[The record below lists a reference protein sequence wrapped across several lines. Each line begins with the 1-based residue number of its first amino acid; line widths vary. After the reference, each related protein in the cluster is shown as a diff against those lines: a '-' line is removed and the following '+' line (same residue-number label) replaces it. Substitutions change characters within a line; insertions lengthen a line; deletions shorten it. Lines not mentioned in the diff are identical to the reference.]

1 MVEETS
7 TAQFASNTN
16 MRTIKSFVKR
26 EGRMTPGQKR
36 ALTTLW
42 PRYGIDLRVD
52 TVIPFDQ
59 VFSTPGPIILEIGFG
74 MGEAIADMADHNR
87 TENFIGIEVHRPGVG
102 RLLACA
108 DKLNLINLAVICAD
122 AVEVVSHHIADNTL
136 KRVQI
141 FFPDPWHK
149 KKHHKRRLI
158 QTDFISLLAKKI
170 APGGQLHIATDWQHY
185 AEHIID
191 VLQASP
197 DFENCAKNA
206 LYVERPSQRPLTR
219 FEQRGHRLGHGVWD
233 ILFYKLDTIHHLE
246 TKG

>member
-7 TAQFASNTN
+7 TAQLASNTI

-36 ALTTLW
+36 ALTSLW
-42 PRYGIDLRVD
+42 PRYGIDLSAD
-52 TVIPFDQ
+52 TIIEFNT

-74 MGEAIADMADHNR
+74 MGEAIAAMADHNR
-87 TENFIGIEVHRPGVG
+87 AENFVGIEVHRPGVG

-108 DKLNLINLAVICAD
+108 EKLNLVNLAVICAD
-122 AVEVVSHHIADNTL
+122 AVDVINHHIEDNSL
-136 KRVQI
+136 QRVQI

-158 QTDFISLLAKKI
+158 QAEFVSLLAKKI
-170 APGGQLHIATDWQHY
+170 VPGGQLHIATDWQHY
-185 AEHIID
+185 AEHIIE

-206 LYVERPSQRPLTR
+206 RYVERPSQRPLTR
-219 FEQRGHRLGHGVWD
+219 FEQRGQRLGHGVWD
-233 ILFYKLDTIHHLE
+233 ILFDKIDTVRNLE